1 MIGTEQPARKR
12 DEDADDLSERAWG
25 ALVLAWF
32 GAILGAVMACVAWVA
47 KALLRDDD
55 E

>member
-1 MIGTEQPARKR
+1 MIGAEQPARKR
-12 DEDADDLSERAWG
+12 DEDADDVSERAWG
-25 ALVLAWF
+25 ALILACF
-32 GAILGAVMACVAWVA
+32 GAILGAALGCVAWVA